1 MNRPYPECSEP
12 NNTQR
17 VRAIHESLL
26 CLNSNRAVWK
36 PGERWIIQPSTAALN
51 GASLPRL
58 NFTSVQAFA
67 EVCDSLQRQKK
78 DESAAL
84 ELVAQLGHHDKV
96 GYLAWT
102 VRLIRRPE

>member
-1 MNRPYPECSEP
+1 M
-12 NNTQR
+12 
-17 VRAIHESLL
+17 
-26 CLNSNRAVWK
+26 
-36 PGERWIIQPSTAALN
+36 
-51 GASLPRL
+51 
-58 NFTSVQAFA
+58 QAFA